1 MIAIVD
7 LFNFYFLKC
16 SLFVVCFVR
25 AT

>member
-1 MIAIVD
+1 MIAIVG

-16 SLFVVCFVR
+16 SLFVVLFVR